1 MKRVVFL
8 EDIAESEIRP
18 DTLYRKYQDIL
29 QEELPK
35 FFSDQSSFVKTNC
48 PGCGSDEFKEAFVKF
63 GFQYCK
69 CSKCSTVFV
78 SPRPSA
84 AMLDN
89 FYRNSEAT
97 RFWWAEMTQ
106 KTKESRHRHQSFP
119 MAHWVLESVDKYLP
133 DAKYLLDYHS
143 KYPDFLYIIEE
154 SKKFSNVISICP
166 EFPDQ
171 ENLFNNGITTYDNIK
186 LIQEKVHAFTAFE
199 VLDRIFDPLGFIEE
213 INKSCQS
220 GGLLFLTAN
229 TISGFEYQMLNG
241 MSPRLHPP
249 DRLNLLS
256 IEAIQNKLTES
267 GFEVIELSTPG
278 RVDVQIVREV
288 LKENPDL
295 EMHNIFRYI
304 FENRDEKT
312 WHSLQDFL
320 QQNRLSSYV
329 RVMARKK

>member
-18 DTLYRKYQDIL
+18 DSLYRKYQDIL
-29 QEELPK
+29 QKELPK
-35 FFSDQSSFVKTNC
+35 FFSDHSLFVKTNC
-48 PGCGSDEFKEAFVKF
+48 PGCGSGDYQEAFVKF

-69 CSKCSTVFV
+69 CSQCGSVFA
-78 SPRPSA
+78 SPRPTTT
-84 AMLDN
+84 MLEN

-97 RFWWAEMTQ
+97 RFWWAEMAQ

-119 MAHWVLESVDKYLP
+119 MAHWVLESVDEYVP
-133 DAKYLLDYHS
+133 NATRLLDYNS
-143 KYPDFLYIIEE
+143 KYPDFLHIIGEA
-154 SKKFSNVISICP
+154 KKFDQVISVSP
-166 EFPDQ
+166 KFPDQ
-171 ENLFNNGITTYDNIK
+171 KGFFHDETTTYDNID
-186 LIQEKVHAFTAFE
+186 LVEGKVDVFAAFE
-199 VLDRIFDPLGFIEE
+199 VMDRIFDPIEFVTE
-213 INKSCQS
+213 IEDVCQS
-220 GGLLFLTAN
+220 GGLFFLTAN

-256 IEAIQNKLTES
+256 IEAIQAMLTKS

-278 RVDVQIVREV
+278 RVDVQIVRDV
-288 LKENPDL
+288 LNKNPDL
-295 EMHNIFRYI
+295 EMHDIFRYI

>member
-18 DTLYRKYQDIL
+18 DSLYRKYQDIL

-35 FFSDQSSFVKTNC
+35 FFPDQSSFVKTNC
-48 PGCGSDEFKEAFVKF
+48 PGCGSADFEEAFVKV

-69 CSKCSTVFV
+69 CSRCSSVFV
-78 SPRPSA
+78 SPRPTA

-89 FYRNSEAT
+89 FYRNSEAP
-97 RFWWAEMTQ
+97 RFWWTEMAQ

-119 MAHWVLESVDKYLP
+119 MAHWVLESVDEYIP
-133 DAKYLLDYHS
+133 DAKCLLDYHS
-143 KYPDFLYIIEE
+143 KYPDLLHIIGEA
-154 SKKFSNVISICP
+154 KKFDQIVSVSP
-166 EFPDQ
+166 KFPDQ
-171 ENLFNNGITTYDNIK
+171 EGFFHDETTTYESINQVEGE
-186 LIQEKVHAFTAFE
+186 IQVFTAFE
-199 VLDRIFDPLGFIEE
+199 ILDRIFDPLEFINE
-213 INKSCQS
+213 INKACQS
-220 GGLLFLTAN
+220 GGLLFLTGN

-256 IEAIQNKLTES
+256 IEAIQNRLTES

-278 RVDVQIVREV
+278 RVDVQIVRDV
-288 LKENPDL
+288 LKKNPDL
-295 EMHNIFRYI
+295 ETHDIFKYI